1 MFAEAKKI
9 INKDRKIQLILAG
22 GLLIQLITCFTA
34 IGFYH
39 PDQHFS
45 VIEFSSWQLGKE
57 SGVSYVWEFNHH
69 VRPSLQIHLFS
80 AYYLLCT
87 TLGIRD
93 PYLQLTILRILV
105 GLAMFAVF
113 NLLSLFYFRNERRKV
128 LYRVL
133 LIMNFSWMLRYTRII
148 FNSEIVSSLFLFAA

>member
-113 NLLSLFYFRNERRKV
+113 NLAKHIGDTGYDAVRRLK
-128 LYRVL
+128 
-133 LIMNFSWMLRYTRII
+133 II
-148 FNSEIVSSLFLFAA
+148 FKLTIRSSVQC